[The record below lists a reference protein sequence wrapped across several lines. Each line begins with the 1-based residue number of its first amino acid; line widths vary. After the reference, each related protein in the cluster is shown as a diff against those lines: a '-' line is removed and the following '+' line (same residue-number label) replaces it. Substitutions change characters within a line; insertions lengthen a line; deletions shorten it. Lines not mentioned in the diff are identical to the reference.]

1 MIGILGRRAAEA
13 DVGGPPR
20 CHHGGRSSPLGR
32 RFFSERDRVVVDHAV
47 AERAAYLSRW
57 VEYGLPLRFMLL
69 ETILSIITLSGE
81 SSDPVQ
87 QMFAFDVLLSA
98 NLGKML

>member
-1 MIGILGRRAAEA
+1 MIGILRRRAAQA

-32 RFFSERDRVVVDHAV
+32 GFFSERDRVEVDHAV
-47 AERAAYLSRW
+47 AESAAYLRRW
-57 VEYGLPLRFMLL
+57 VEYGLLLRFVMP
-69 ETILSIITLSGE
+69 ETILSILTLSGE

-98 NLGKML
+98 NPSKML